1 MIDLCFCFLQAND
14 NVPIFYPREYKVSV
28 GENILP
34 SSPSSSSRQINP
46 LVIVAATDLDSSK
59 SSYGQI
65 EYEIKIGNE
74 KNYFDID
81 RKSGEIFLL
90 KPLSVL
96 PGSLSHQ
103 QYKLIVTARDGGGRE
118 SKEPAT
124 VLISVVPQQS
134 DSIGHM
140 IPVPIFLQRQFS
152 FQVIENVAQGAIVG
166 TVRAKIQSSINDDDH
181 LEEPISYSIYSGDP
195 DGYFTIDPRHGTISV
210 KSSSIDREKHSF
222 LLVNVQAYTGRYPG
236 PYRYAHTQINIT
248 ILDENDNVP
257 MFPSPT
263 LKISVPENIPINNG
277 TVFIAYAIDYD
288 SNEFGKIHYQLYPA
302 TNHDSDDRDRFPF
315 IIDEHS
321 GHVRLRRQLDYE
333 TRNEYQIRIVAIDG
347 GQLSSEM
354 LVHIFIQ
361 DVSNI

>member
-1 MIDLCFCFLQAND
+1 AND
-14 NVPIFYPREYKVSV
+14 NIPIFYPREYKVSV
-28 GENILP
+28 GENVLP
-34 SSPSSSSRQINP
+34 SSASSSQINP
-46 LVIVAATDLDSSK
+46 LVIVAATDLDSPRSPF
-59 SSYGQI
+59 GQI
-65 EYEIKIGNE
+65 EYEIKSGNE

-90 KPLSVL
+90 KPLSAI
-96 PGSLSHQ
+96 PGSSSHT
-103 QYKLIVTARDGGGRE
+103 QYKLTVTATDGGGRE
-118 SKEPAT
+118 SKEAAM

-140 IPVPIFLQRQFS
+140 IPTPIFLQRQFN

-166 TVRAKIQSSINDDDH
+166 TVRAKIDNDDEDDQ
-181 LEEPISYSIYSGDP
+181 PISYSIYSGDP

-222 LLVNVQAYTGRYPG
+222 LLLNVQAYAGRYPG

-263 LKISVPENIPINNG
+263 LKISVPENIPIDNG
-277 TVFIAYAIDYD
+277 TVFVAYAIDYD
-288 SNEFGKIHYQLYPA
+288 SDNFGRIRYQLYPA
-302 TNHDSDDRDRFPF
+302 TNHDSDDRERFPF
-315 IIDEHS
+315 IIEERT
-321 GHVRLRRQLDYE
+321 GHVRLRRSLDYE
-333 TRNEYQIRIVAIDG
+333 TRNEYQIRVVAIDG

-361 DVSNI
+361 DVSIRQYV